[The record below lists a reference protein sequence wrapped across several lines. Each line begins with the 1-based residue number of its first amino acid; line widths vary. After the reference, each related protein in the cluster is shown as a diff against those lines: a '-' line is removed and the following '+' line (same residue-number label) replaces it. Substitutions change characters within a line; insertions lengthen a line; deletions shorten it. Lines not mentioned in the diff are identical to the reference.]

1 MMAHVQIFSGD
12 AAGALERARGAP
24 AMEDLRKRPWDLRC
38 ASRGQDRGDVP
49 VPVEAPL
56 FQFEP
61 FPGILAADD
70 SNKGHRKWDGMFDI
84 STTL

>member
-1 MMAHVQIFSGD
+1 VLLAQGLDPETELMRGKLGKI
-12 AAGALERARGAP
+12 AGLTVEETYVGP
-24 AMEDLRKRPWDLRC
+24 MFKRHQPK
-38 ASRGQDRGDVP
+38 AES
-49 VPVEAPL
+49 L
-56 FQFEP
+56 FQFKP